1 MIGVNVPG
9 NSKLWVNMLDLVV
22 IYFVTYSIL
31 LRVEFKFI
39 PIPKELIELGSYV
52 KTFDVYIIFFDTKKQ
67 DILNF
72 I

>member
-1 MIGVNVPG
+1 
-9 NSKLWVNMLDLVV
+9 MLDLVV

-31 LRVEFKFI
+31 SRVEFKFI
-39 PIPKELIELGSYV
+39 PIPKELIELGSYD